1 MKSVCFYFQV
11 HQPFR
16 LRTYRFFDIGKNHY
30 YYDEYFNRMI
40 MRRIAE
46 KCYLPMNSILLDQ
59 IKTLGSKFKVSFS
72 ISGLAIEQM
81 ELYAPEVLESF
92 RKLVATGQ
100 VEILAETYAHSLSS
114 LRDKEEFIRQVAL
127 HTRKIQDTFGITPTA
142 FRNTELIYSDQ
153 IGADVA
159 EMGYK
164 VMLTEGAKHVLG
176 WKSPNYM
183 YANAI
188 NPKLKVLLRNFRL
201 SDDIA
206 FRFGMQSWADWP
218 LTAEKFAGWLNNLNE
233 KEEVVNIF
241 MDYETF
247 GEHQWAAT
255 GIFDF
260 MKKLPAAILEGTQ
273 YQFATPTELGEKLQ
287 PVGAIHVP
295 YPISWADEERDI
307 TAWLGNNMQD
317 EAFAR
322 LYELAPKVRAS
333 QDEALIRDW
342 QYLQASDH
350 FYYMCTKWFSDGV
363 VHKYFNH
370 YPSPYEAYINYM
382 NVLADF
388 TIRVNEAVPHT
399 SSPEEE
405 LRQTGEA
412 LLSLG
417 AALGKSAI
425 TQVKKAARQIED
437 SVRRKE
443 QEIKPVLED
452 LAKMSDAKIKKLVKE
467 LEADDLVAALNQ
479 AGEELVSKVLPNM
492 SKKAREAFEEARA
505 KAGKVS
511 KTRMKEARKKV
522 EEKMKE
528 FLG

>member
-40 MRRIAE
+40 MRRIAD
-46 KCYLPMNSILLDQ
+46 KCYLPMNNILLDQ
-59 IKTLGSKFKVSFS
+59 IQSLGSKFKVSFS
-72 ISGLAIEQM
+72 ISGLAIDQM

-92 RKLVATGQ
+92 RKLVNTGQ

-114 LRDKEEFIRQVAL
+114 LRSKEEFTEQVKR
-127 HTRKIQDTFGITPTA
+127 HTQRIQDVFGITPTA

-159 EMGYK
+159 DMGYK
-164 VMLTEGAKHVLG
+164 IMLTEGAKHVLG
-176 WKSPNYM
+176 WKSPNFM

-188 NPKLKVLLRNFRL
+188 NPKLKLLLRNFRL

-206 FRFGMQSWADWP
+206 FRFGLQNWADWP
-218 LTAEKFAGWLNNLNE
+218 LTAEKFAGWLNNLNP

-247 GEHQWAAT
+247 GEHQWAST
-255 GIFDF
+255 GIFEF
-260 MKKLPAAILEGTQ
+260 MKTLPQTILESGN
-273 YQFATPTELGEKLQ
+273 YQFDTPSGLAEKLQ
-287 PVGAIHVP
+287 PVSAIHVP

-322 LYELAPKVRAS
+322 LYELRSKVSKIEDAAI
-333 QDEALIRDW
+333 QRDW
-342 QYLQASDH
+342 QYLQTSDH

-388 TIRVNEAVPHT
+388 TIRVNEAAGQAAE
-399 SSPEEE
+399 SE
-405 LRQTGEA
+405 LLQTGEA
-412 LLSLG
+412 LLNLG
-417 AALGKSAI
+417 ASLGKSALSH
-425 TQVKKAARQIED
+425 VKKAARHIED
-437 SVRRKE
+437 NVKRKE
-443 QEIKPVLED
+443 KEFKPAFDD
-452 LAKMSDAKIKKLVKE
+452 LVKLSDAKIKKLVKE
-467 LEADDLVAALNQ
+467 LEAEDLLAALNE
-479 AGEELVSKVLPNM
+479 AGDELIGKVLPNM
-492 SKKAREAFEEARA
+492 SKKAREAFENARSGA
-505 KAGKVS
+505 VKLSKAR
-511 KTRMKEARKKV
+511 TQQARKKV
-522 EEKMKE
+522 EEKMKKL
-528 FLG
+528 FD

>member
-1 MKSVCFYFQV
+1 
-11 HQPFR
+11 
-16 LRTYRFFDIGKNHY
+16 
-30 YYDEYFNRMI
+30 
-40 MRRIAE
+40 
-46 KCYLPMNSILLDQ
+46 MNSILLSH
-59 IKTLGSKFKVSFS
+59 IETLGSKFKVSFS
-72 ISGLAIEQM
+72 MSGLAMEQM
-81 ELYAPEVLESF
+81 ELYAPEVLDSF

-100 VEILAETYAHSLSS
+100 VEILAETYGHSLSS
-114 LRDKEEFIRQVAL
+114 LRDKEEFREQVAS
-127 HTRKIQDTFGITPTA
+127 HSRKIQDTFGLTPTA

-159 EMGYK
+159 EMGFR

-176 WKSPNYM
+176 WKSPNFM

-206 FRFGMQSWADWP
+206 FRFGMQSWAEWP
-218 LTAEKFAGWLNNLNE
+218 LTVEKFAGWLNNLNP
-233 KEEVVNIF
+233 KEEVVNLF

-260 MKKLPAAILEGTQ
+260 MKKLPATILAGGQ
-273 YQFATPTELGEKLQ
+273 YQFATPSELAEKLQ
-287 PVGAIHVP
+287 PVSAIHVP
-295 YPISWADEERDI
+295 YPISWADEERDV

-317 EAFAR
+317 EVFAL
-322 LYELAPKVRAS
+322 LYSLKDKMRNISNP
-333 QDEALIRDW
+333 ALQRDW

-370 YPSPYEAYINYM
+370 YASPYEAYINFM

-388 TIRVNEAVPHT
+388 TIRVNEAAAEVP
-399 SSPEEE
+399 SPEQE

-412 LLSLG
+412 LLNLGVSLG
-417 AALGKSAI
+417 KTAL
-425 TQVKKAARQIED
+425 TQVRKAARQIED
-437 SVRRKE
+437 TVKRKE
-443 QEIKPVLED
+443 EELKPALED
-452 LAKMSDAKIKKLVKE
+452 IVRMSDAKIKKLVKE
-467 LEADDLVAALNQ
+467 LETDDLLAALNE
-479 AGEELVSKVLPNM
+479 AGDELVNKVLPNM
-492 SKKAREAFEEARA
+492 SKKAREAFERARA
-505 KAGKVS
+505 EAGRIS
-511 KTRMKEARKKV
+511 KTRSREARKKV

>member
-46 KCYLPMNSILLDQ
+46 KCYLPMNAILLEHIQ
-59 IKTLGSKFKVSFS
+59 TLGSKFKISFS
-72 ISGLAIEQM
+72 MSGLAIEQM
-81 ELYAPEVLESF
+81 ELYAPEVLDSF

-114 LRDKEEFIRQVAL
+114 LRNKDEFREQVAM

-159 EMGYK
+159 EMGYR

-176 WKSPNYM
+176 WKSPNFM
-183 YANAI
+183 YANSI

-218 LTAEKFAGWLNNLNE
+218 LTAEKFAGWLNNLNP

-260 MKKLPAAILEGTQ
+260 MKKMPAAILAGNQ
-273 YQFATPTELGEKLQ
+273 YQFATPTELAERLQ
-287 PVGAIHVP
+287 PVSAIHVP

-322 LYELAPKVRAS
+322 LYELTPKVRSVDDA
-333 QDEALIRDW
+333 ALLRDW

-388 TIRVNEAVPHT
+388 TIRVNEAFPDEH
-399 SSPEEE
+399 SPEAD

-412 LLSLG
+412 LLNLG
-417 AALGKSAI
+417 ASLGKSALS
-425 TQVKKAARQIED
+425 QVKKAARQLED
-437 SVRRKE
+437 TVRRKE
-443 QEIKPVLED
+443 QELKPAFDD
-452 LAKMSDAKIKKLVKE
+452 LVKLSDAKVKKLVKE
-467 LEADDLVAALNQ
+467 LEAEDLLAALND
-479 AGEELVSKVLPNM
+479 AGDELVNKVLPNM
-492 SKKAREAFEEARA
+492 SKKAREAFENARA
-505 KAGKVS
+505 EAGRIS
-511 KTRMKEARKKV
+511 KTKTREARKKV

-528 FLG
+528 FFG

>member
-46 KCYLPMNSILLDQ
+46 KCYLPMNSILLDHIQ
-59 IKTLGSKFKVSFS
+59 SLGSKFRVSFS
-72 ISGLAIEQM
+72 MSGLAIEQM
-81 ELYAPEVLESF
+81 ELYAPEVLDSF
-92 RKLVATGQ
+92 RKLAATGQ

-114 LRDKEEFIRQVAL
+114 LRNKEEFREQVAM
-127 HTRKIQDTFGITPTA
+127 HTRKIQDTFGLTPTA

-159 EMGYK
+159 EMGYR

-176 WKSPNYM
+176 WKSPNFM
-183 YANAI
+183 YANAV

-206 FRFGMQSWADWP
+206 FRFGMQNWADWP
-218 LTAEKFAGWLNNLNE
+218 LTAEKFAGWLNNLND

-260 MKKLPAAILEGTQ
+260 MKKMPEALLAGGKYL
-273 YQFATPTELGEKLQ
+273 FATPTELAERLQ
-287 PVGAIHVP
+287 PVSAIHVP

-322 LYELAPKVRAS
+322 LYELTSRVRAS
-333 QDEALIRDW
+333 NDPVLLRDW

-388 TIRVNEAVPHT
+388 AIRVNEAAPET

-412 LLSLG
+412 LLNLG
-417 AALGKSAI
+417 ASLGKSVM
-425 TQVKKAARQIED
+425 TQVKKAARQLED
-437 SVRRKE
+437 TVSRKE
-443 QEIKPVLED
+443 QEIRPALED
-452 LAKMSDAKIKKLVKE
+452 LLRMSDAKVKKLVKE
-467 LEADDLVAALNQ
+467 LEADDLLAALNE
-479 AGEELVSKVLPNM
+479 AGDELVNKVLPNM
-492 SKKAREAFEEARA
+492 SKKARETFEKARNEAGRISKARA
-505 KAGKVS
+505 
-511 KTRMKEARKKV
+511 REARKKV